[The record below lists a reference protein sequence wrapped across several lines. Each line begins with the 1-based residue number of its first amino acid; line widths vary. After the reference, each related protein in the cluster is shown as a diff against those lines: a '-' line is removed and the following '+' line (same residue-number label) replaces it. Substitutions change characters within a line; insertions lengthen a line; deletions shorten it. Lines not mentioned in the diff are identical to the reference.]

1 MTVATSSEASRSS
14 LIQSSNERELL
25 PVSSEFLRLRE
36 PRRIVVVH
44 GDKVSIR
51 GSDNKAEEARF
62 GEQG

>member
-1 MTVATSSEASRSS
+1 
-14 LIQSSNERELL
+14 
-25 PVSSEFLRLRE
+25 VSSEFLRLRE